1 MNWMW
6 SAAAAAI
13 VIVTA
18 DASTAAFITLQQQK
32 ISTHENERVLNKFKF
47 DISKRK
53 KKQLKN
59 FFVKEWHRFCIVS
72 TDWENS

>member
-1 MNWMW
+1 MR

-13 VIVTA
+13 VIVTAVAA

-72 TDWENS
+72 TD